1 MSNVIAFR
9 RPNAEPTRGHD
20 AGLLRVIRALER
32 SGIAVVAPD
41 ECEDAAIERAVRNVL
56 PVSPELERLAS
67 STRTEAEARA
77 ERARAAMLQVFA

>member
-1 MSNVIAFR
+1 MTNVIPFE
-9 RPNAEPTRGHD
+9 RPKAEPSRGHD
-20 AGLLRVIRALER
+20 DGLLRVIRALER

-41 ECEDAAIERAVRNVL
+41 ECEDAAIERAMRNVL

-77 ERARAAMLQVFA
+77 ERAYAALLQVWA